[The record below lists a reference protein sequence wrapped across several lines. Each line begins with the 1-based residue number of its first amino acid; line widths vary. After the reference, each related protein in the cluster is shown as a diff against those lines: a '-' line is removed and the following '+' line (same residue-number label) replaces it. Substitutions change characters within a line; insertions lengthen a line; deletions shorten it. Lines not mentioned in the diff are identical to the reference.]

1 MSHQIPGQMGWVI
14 LLLDWW
20 VGLSITWTGHEDL
33 GHHKSVP
40 KMIGGH
46 THFQGLLV
54 DAMG

>member
-14 LLLDWW
+14 LLLDQW
-20 VGLSITWTGHEDL
+20 VGSSITWTGHEDL

>member
-14 LLLDWW
+14 HLLDRCI
-20 VGLSITWTGHEDL
+20 GSSITWTGHEDL
-33 GHHKSVP
+33 GHHKSVQ

-46 THFQGLLV
+46 THFQGVLV